1 MGVTKLAK
9 CSLLRK
15 LCFLGCAALKDDG
28 IIGLA
33 KELTFL
39 EEIDVGSTNIT
50 GESLREL
57 TIFCL
62 NLKKVNI
69 TGCKKLNASDDL
81 ILRQNSINVESGE
94 DIFRFHLV
102 PEYNSDLPKITTSV
116 LKTRSTLSLHKV
128 YKYLVKKLEEANFE
142 DESDAPIEQSVI
154 IVCNGEIL
162 SSSLQL
168 KKVKEQ
174 FWPNEDKL
182 LTLNYKRKDAH
193 FQAVGNQ
200 QRTFSLGGMFST
212 NLL

>member
-1 MGVTKLAK
+1 M
-9 CSLLRK
+9 
-15 LCFLGCAALKDDG
+15 CFLGCAALKDEG

-94 DIFRFHLV
+94 DVFRFHLI

-142 DESDAPIEQSVI
+142 DENDTPIEQSVI
-154 IVCNGEIL
+154 IVCNGEAL
-162 SSSLQL
+162 SSSL
-168 KKVKEQ
+168 
-174 FWPNEDKL
+174 
-182 LTLNYKRKDAH
+182 
-193 FQAVGNQ
+193 
-200 QRTFSLGGMFST
+200 
-212 NLL
+212 